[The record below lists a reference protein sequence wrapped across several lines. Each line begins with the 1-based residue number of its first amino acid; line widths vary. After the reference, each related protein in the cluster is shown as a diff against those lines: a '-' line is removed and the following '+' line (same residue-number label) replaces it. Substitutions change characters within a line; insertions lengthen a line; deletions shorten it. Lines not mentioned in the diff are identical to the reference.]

1 MLYSCADVFIYTSL
15 YEGFGLPPL
24 EAMACGAPVVMT
36 DNLGSRDFVEPGVNA
51 LITPRDP
58 EAIAHAVDRVLSD
71 ETLRESLVREGLR
84 TARDFS
90 IEKAVIRFENALK
103 EGYDEFYNRSCIRTR
118 DLPSE
123 V

>member
-1 MLYSCADVFIYTSL
+1 
-15 YEGFGLPPL
+15 
-24 EAMACGAPVVMT
+24 MT

-58 EAIAHAVDRVLSD
+58 EGIAHAVDRVLSD

-118 DLPSE
+118 GLPSE